1 MYELRKT
8 SKGYGVW
15 NKEKGIWKSY
25 DTTKKKAEAQLKLL
39 HYLDFAAS
47 RSSMSKK

>member
-15 NKEKGIWKSY
+15 NKTNQVWKSY
-25 DTTKKKAEAQLKLL
+25 NTTKKKAQAQLKLL
-39 HYLDFAAS
+39 NYLEF
-47 RSSMSKK
+47 KK